1 MLDRTIPFYNTIL
14 RCDDYQHKDVVL
26 PKGFSIEPYKYGY
39 EKAWAELEYAI
50 GDFESLEE
58 AENYFVMTYLQNQEL
73 LENILFLVNENKMII
88 GSCIAWQD
96 KRKDSVVS
104 SLHWL
109 VVDEKYHGIG
119 LGKALSYANNTDRN
133 KTTNILNAE
142 YHMGEFHAYMELIEE
157 ISLDKYVE
165 IGEKT
170 KEARET
176 VLEAIDKIYR

>member
-1 MLDRTIPFYNTIL
+1 ML
-14 RCDDYQHKDVVL
+14 
-26 PKGFSIEPYKYGY
+26 
-39 EKAWAELEYAI
+39 EKLINKAE
-50 GDFESLEE
+50 ES
-58 AENYFVMTYLQNQEL
+58 M
-73 LENILFLVNENKMII
+73 
-88 GSCIAWQD
+88 
-96 KRKDSVVS
+96 
-104 SLHWL
+104 
-109 VVDEKYHGIG
+109 
-119 LGKALSYANNTDRN
+119 GKALSYANKTDRN